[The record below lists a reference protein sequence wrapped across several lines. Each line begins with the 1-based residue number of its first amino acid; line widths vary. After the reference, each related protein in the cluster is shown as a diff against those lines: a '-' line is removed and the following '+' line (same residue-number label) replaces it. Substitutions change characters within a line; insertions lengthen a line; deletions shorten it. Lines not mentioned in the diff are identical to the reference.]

1 MKRTIEIHMGEYAQ
15 RVGTLHYN
23 QDGNRENAIFEYV
36 QEWLAASDS
45 FAIEPALKL
54 VPGPQYHKVLKE
66 GSKFH
71 GCLRDTEPDGW
82 GRQIILRDHA
92 KRRERQRAGGG
103 GDLPPPNALDFL
115 LAVDDISR
123 MGALRLRADDEWQR
137 AAPGFGQRTTPPLIE
152 LPHLIAAS
160 RAVEHQTETEADLA
174 YLRGRGTSLGGL
186 RPKCTILDHHG
197 RLSIGKFPSA
207 KDSRAVTKGEI
218 LALRLATAAGIKAAH
233 GDLIDSQNV
242 PVAVILRFDRN
253 NIGERIPYISAA
265 TMLQANSEDGD
276 IHTYT
281 EIVDALRRN
290 GSAAQE
296 DIEELWR
303 RIAFSILIT
312 NVDDHLQNHGF
323 LHSSAEL
330 WRLAPAFDINPFP
343 DRHRELKTWIS
354 EDTGADA
361 TIAALWSVRAYFNI
375 PLPRAKTILGEVES
389 SVARWREVGRK
400 EAHMTNQELDH
411 FVAAFE
417 HSERDAA
424 RTHIFASQP

>member
-1 MKRTIEIHMGEYAQ
+1 MKRSIEIHMGEAAQ
-15 RVGTLHYN
+15 RVGTLHHN
-23 QDGNRENAIFEYV
+23 QDGHRENAIFEYV
-36 QEWLAASDS
+36 PEWISDIDS
-45 FAIEPALKL
+45 FAIDPALKL
-54 VPGPQYHKVLKE
+54 VLGPQYHKASKE

-71 GCLRDTEPDGW
+71 GSLRDTEPDGW
-82 GRQIILRDHA
+82 GRQIILRDHT
-92 KRRERQRAGGG
+92 KRRERQRVRGGA
-103 GDLPPPNALDFL
+103 DLPPPNALDFL
-115 LAVDDISR
+115 LAVDDYSR
-123 MGALRLRADDEWQR
+123 MGALRLRSEGEWQR
-137 AAPGFGQRTTPPLIE
+137 VAPELGQRTTPPVIE
-152 LPHLIAAS
+152 LPYLIAAS

-186 RPKCTILDHHG
+186 RPKCTILDHQG
-197 RLSIGKFPSA
+197 RLAIGKFPSV

-218 LALRLATAAGIKAAH
+218 LALRLATTAGIKAAH

-242 PVAVILRFDRN
+242 PVAVILRFDRTN
-253 NIGERIPYISAA
+253 SGERIPYMSAA
-265 TMLQANSEDGD
+265 TMLEADSDDGD

-281 EIVDALRRN
+281 DIVDALRRH

-323 LHSSAEL
+323 LHSSGEL
-330 WRLAPAFDINPFP
+330 WRLAPAFDLNPFP
-343 DRHRELKTWIS
+343 LRYRELKTWIS

-375 PLPRAKTILGEVES
+375 PLARAKGILGEVES
-389 SVARWREVGRK
+389 AVSRWRELGRK
-400 EAHMTNQELDH
+400 EAHMTDQELEH

-417 HSERDAA
+417 HSERDEA
-424 RTHIFASQP
+424 RDLVSPT